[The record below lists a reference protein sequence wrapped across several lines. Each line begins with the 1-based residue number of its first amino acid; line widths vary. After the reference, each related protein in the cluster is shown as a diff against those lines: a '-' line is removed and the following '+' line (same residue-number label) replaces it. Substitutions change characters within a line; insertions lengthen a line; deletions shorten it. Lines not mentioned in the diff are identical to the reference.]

1 MGRGVSRETEDPS
14 DPSLACSII
23 QTKSKFSQIQPNPAK
38 PSQRISKKNTWISL
52 DSLVRNEPFQSV
64 MLTPWGKK
72 DSFAS
77 PSFAVNL
84 RAGCCGALPGELT
97 WPFRMSFPAFH
108 VRLAARPRRAAI
120 EWKCEQRSMDLEK
133 QKDNCA

>member
-1 MGRGVSRETEDPS
+1 
-14 DPSLACSII
+14 LACSII

-120 EWKCEQRSMDLEK
+120 EWKCEQHSMDLEK